1 MSALAQQLAAAR
13 EERRQLEFRGAWTG
27 YKAILDAII
36 ARAEHPAGSPK
47 GLKISEGRPPCLVFS
62 EDEKIGSPD
71 RWMGRWP
78 QLKRDIEEYTGLSA
92 SWDPK
97 ARRILLCQPG
107 SPPPSED
114 QPLDAAIATF
124 LMSQDGPACIQDA
137 PRSLHGPPVRISTM
151 GDVLAARGVPLGIR
165 IPDDVA
171 ARYMGARNTSIRLP
185 RTDAPKADDAAVTV
199 LLRRDGVPAAPLDAA
214 SKADETSALPDAA
227 ADGTSAAPAVFGN

>member
-1 MSALAQQLAAAR
+1 MSSLAQQLAAAR

-124 LMSQDGPACIQDA
+124 LMSQDR
-137 PRSLHGPPVRISTM
+137 PRSLHGLRVRASGPTM
-151 GDVLAARGVPLGIR
+151 GDVLAAHGVPLGIR

-171 ARYMGARNTSIRLP
+171 ARCVEARNASARSSGV
-185 RTDAPKADDAAVTV
+185 DAPDKDNVSNTDDSAPAETPTV
-199 LLRRDGVPAAPLDAA
+199 LAA
-214 SKADETSALPDAA
+214 
-227 ADGTSAAPAVFGN
+227 FGN